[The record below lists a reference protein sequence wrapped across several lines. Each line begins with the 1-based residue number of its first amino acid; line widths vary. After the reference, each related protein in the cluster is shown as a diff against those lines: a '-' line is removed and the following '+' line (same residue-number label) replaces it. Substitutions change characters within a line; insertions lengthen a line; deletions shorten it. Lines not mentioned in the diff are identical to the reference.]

1 MLPQKENPARAARG
15 CPATDQADGSITPEF
30 KSQLIHLQV
39 ARLTRS
45 CGISIA
51 MAAIV
56 APLVY
61 GDGAQ

>member
-15 CPATDQADGSITPEF
+15 CPVTDLANGSITPEF
-30 KSQLIHLQV
+30 RSQLIHLQV
-39 ARLTRS
+39 AHLTGR
-45 CGISIA
+45 CAIAPA

-61 GDGAQ
+61 GEGTQ